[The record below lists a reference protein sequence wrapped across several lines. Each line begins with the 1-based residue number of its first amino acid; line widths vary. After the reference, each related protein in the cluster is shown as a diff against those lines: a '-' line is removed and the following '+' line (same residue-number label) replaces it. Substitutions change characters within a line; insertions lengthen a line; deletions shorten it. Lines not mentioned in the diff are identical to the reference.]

1 MEGNDFRTILGS
13 ENKQLVHSQTLNGEN
28 MLKLFNTMGHK
39 LEPFTLRRSEKV
51 TIFTCGPSV
60 YQKSHI
66 GNFRTFLFED
76 ILLRY
81 LEYLGYTVQRGMNFT
96 DVEDKA
102 IAAAGGRKAGL
113 KQLTEKN
120 INIFMKEMK
129 LIAIKIPDYLPR
141 ASESI
146 EEAVEIIEQL
156 LKDHHAYWRQ
166 GNVYF
171 DPLSFPGFG
180 KLYGLDMSQWPKKK
194 KRFHKDTY
202 PGIQWNLGDFILW
215 HGHKLG
221 DGVYWDTKIG
231 KGRPS
236 WNIQDPSMIVRY
248 FNKTLSIY
256 CGGIDNLYRH
266 HDYTLAILESL
277 THSSKYRFRP
287 MSRFWL
293 HCLHLY
299 VDGQKMSK
307 SKGNIR
313 YIEDLQAAGYTTAE
327 IRFFLTYNHYRQ
339 TLNYSDSAM
348 LLTAEKLRRL
358 KKTIR
363 VLEKKMHPHQ
373 RTDSPTARAIKK
385 SFGEHMDDDLDV
397 RQAFDEI
404 YDAVLQT
411 DLSGTGPSD
420 AAAIIRALKEIDQ
433 VLQIIF

>member
-1 MEGNDFRTILGS
+1 
-13 ENKQLVHSQTLNGEN
+13 
-28 MLKLFNTMGHK
+28 MLKLFNTLGSK
-39 LEPFTLRRSEKV
+39 LEPFTLRNTGRV
-51 TIFTCGPSV
+51 TMFTCGPSV

-76 ILLRY
+76 ILVRY
-81 LEYLGYTVQRGMNFT
+81 MEYLGYTVQRGMNFT

-102 IAAAGGRKAGL
+102 IAEAGGLKERL
-113 KQLTEKN
+113 KQLTGKN
-120 INIFMKEMK
+120 IEIFMREMA
-129 LIAIKIPDYLPR
+129 LLSIKIPDYLPR
-141 ASESI
+141 ASESV

-156 LKDHHAYWRQ
+156 LRQDAAYRYR
-166 GNVYF
+166 GSVYF

-194 KRFHKDTY
+194 KHFHKDTY

-215 HGHKLG
+215 HGHKRG
-221 DGVYWDTKIG
+221 DSIYWDTKIG

-248 FNKTLSIY
+248 FHETLSLY

-277 THSSKYRFRP
+277 RRSAKYRFRP

-293 HCLHLY
+293 HCRHLY

-313 YIEDLQAAGYTTAE
+313 YIENLQASGYTPSE
-327 IRFFLTYNHYRQ
+327 IRFFLIYGHYRQ
-339 TLNYSDSAM
+339 TLNYSNSAM
-348 LLTAEKLRRL
+348 LLTTEKLRHFKSTL
-358 KKTIR
+358 N
-363 VLEKKMHPHQ
+363 VLEKKMHRHQ
-373 RTDSPTARAIKK
+373 RTDCRAARAIKK
-385 SFGEHMDDDLDV
+385 SFGEHMDNDLDV
-397 RQAFDEI
+397 KQAFDEI
-404 YDAVLQT
+404 YDAVVHN
-411 DLSGTGPSD
+411 DLSGTGPAD
-420 AAAIIRALKEIDQ
+420 AASIIKALKEIDQ